1 MLSTIC
7 LSANTTC
14 RKSIARI
21 FPACIIKSHKVLR
34 SKAMKILFDIQEKY
48 KETEIH
54 ICCDKRSKEAI
65 GLRDYLEG
73 ILISKITV
81 HKNQEAKSVTTYE
94 IVRIYSES
102 KKVYVR
108 TKEDTF
114 EVRDRLYVLEETL
127 RDRGFVRISN
137 SEIVNISQI
146 EKLDMSYAGTIK
158 MFMKNGDETFV
169 SRRYVS
175 KIKSVLD

>member
-1 MLSTIC
+1 
-7 LSANTTC
+7 
-14 RKSIARI
+14 
-21 FPACIIKSHKVLR
+21 
-34 SKAMKILFDIQEKY
+34 MKILFDIQEQY
-48 KETEIH
+48 QETELH
-54 ICCDKRSKEAI
+54 ICCNKRSKEAL
-65 GLRDYLEG
+65 GLRDLLEE
-73 ILISKITV
+73 LLFTKITV
-81 HKNQEAKSVTTYE
+81 HKDQETKSVATFE
-94 IVRIYSES
+94 IVRIYSEN

-127 RDRGFVRISN
+127 SERGFVRISN

-175 KIKSVLD
+175 RIKEMLN

>member
-1 MLSTIC
+1 
-7 LSANTTC
+7 
-14 RKSIARI
+14 
-21 FPACIIKSHKVLR
+21 
-34 SKAMKILFDIQEKY
+34 MKILFDIQEKY
-48 KETEIH
+48 RDIEIH
-54 ICCDKRSKEAI
+54 ICCEKRTKEAL
-65 GLRDYLEG
+65 GLRDLLEG
-73 ILISKITV
+73 FLSSKITV
-81 HKNQEAKSVTTYE
+81 HKNQETRSVTSYE

-127 RDRGFVRISN
+127 GDRGFVRISN

-146 EKLDMSYAGTIK
+146 GKLDMSYTGTIK

-175 KIKSVLD
+175 RIKAVLN